1 MRWSKAIHRSK
12 KRDAR
17 KHDRG
22 AEKVVGANRRWCC
35 QFRYRGSISTF
46 GIETTPKYKTMIK
59 IIHHRPGRYAP
70 PLFCDTC
77 GKRIT
82 DAGLAAA
89 VTVGHPIP
97 EGESSEVLHVHK
109 GECHDAV
116 DRRLGRQ
123 AGWDELS
130 RPLLH
135 LIYNVDLSPE
145 KLIDH
150 READVECGMFRVPND
165 AEV

>member
-1 MRWSKAIHRSK
+1 
-12 KRDAR
+12 
-17 KHDRG
+17 
-22 AEKVVGANRRWCC
+22 
-35 QFRYRGSISTF
+35 
-46 GIETTPKYKTMIK
+46 MIK
-59 IIHHRPGRYAP
+59 IVHHIPGRYAP
-70 PLFCDTC
+70 LLFCDTC

-89 VTVGHPIP
+89 VTVGHPVP

-130 RPLLH
+130 RHLLH
-135 LIYNVDLSPE
+135 LIYNVDLSIG
-145 KLIDH
+145 KLQAH
-150 READVECGMFRVPND
+150 KEADAECDMFHIPKD
-165 AEV
+165 ADA